1 MIGELPDALT
11 VGGKPCP
18 IRSDFRA
25 ALIIFQALDDPELDG
40 REKAAVMI
48 SSLYERPEEIPSE
61 NIEEA
66 LERASWFLDGGDMP
80 KTELHAKT
88 LDWEQ
93 DEGMIFAAVN
103 KTAGFEVRSVK
114 YMHWWTFLGY
124 FSESGDT
131 LLSTVIHLR
140 QKLSR
145 KKKLDKWEQEFISEH
160 RTLIMI
166 RHKKTD
172 EEKAEEDFVNS
183 LFGQ

>member
-1 MIGELPDALT
+1 MIGELPETLT
-11 VGGKPCP
+11 VGGKAYP

-40 REKAAVMI
+40 REKAAVMAE
-48 SSLYERPEEIPSE
+48 SLYERPEEIPAE
-61 NIEEA
+61 LFPEA

-80 KTELHAKT
+80 KTELHART

-131 LLSTVIHLR
+131 LLSTVMHLR
-140 QKLSR
+140 QKLAR
-145 KKKLDKWEQEFISEH
+145 GKKLDKWEQEFIAGH
-160 RTLIMI
+160 RSLVMI
-166 RHKKTD
+166 KRKKTE

>member
-1 MIGELPDALT
+1 MIGELPETLT
-11 VGGKPCP
+11 VGGKAYP

-25 ALIIFQALDDPELDG
+25 ALIIFQALDDPELDE
-40 REKAAVMI
+40 REKAAVMAE
-48 SSLYERPEEIPSE
+48 SLYERPEEIPAE
-61 NIEEA
+61 LLPEA

-80 KTELHAKT
+80 KTELNAKT

-131 LLSTVIHLR
+131 LLSTVMHLR
-140 QKLSR
+140 QKMA
-145 KKKLDKWEQEFISEH
+145 KKKSLDKWEREFVNEH
-160 RTLIMI
+160 RRLVMI
-166 RHKKTD
+166 QRKKTD

>member
-1 MIGELPDALT
+1 MIGELPDTLT
-11 VGGKPCP
+11 VGGKAYP

-48 SSLYERPEEIPSE
+48 SSLYERPEEIAAE
-61 NIEEA
+61 HIEEA

-131 LLSTVIHLR
+131 LLSTVMHLR
-140 QKLSR
+140 QKMA
-145 KKKLDKWEQEFISEH
+145 KKKSLDKWEREFVNEH
-160 RTLIMI
+160 RRLVMI
-166 RHKKTD
+166 QRKKTD